1 METAFAMLVA
11 QERRAHLPETT
22 ELPLPVLRALQPG
35 TAHRTDPARTSG
47 HSPLRRTTEGTR
59 MSVVGHEA
67 ENTGVPGGCDFLI
80 RSEKGE
86 RARLLRVRGLAD
98 RA

>member
-1 METAFAMLVA
+1 MNVA
-11 QERRAHLPETT
+11 
-22 ELPLPVLRALQPG
+22 
-35 TAHRTDPARTSG
+35 
-47 HSPLRRTTEGTR
+47 
-59 MSVVGHEA
+59 GHEA